1 MLPALHEESAGV
13 GMNRIFDRKP
23 YLPEFIFAA
32 FVIGGLFAL
41 GCSQ

>member
-1 MLPALHEESAGV
+1 MTRFLNL
-13 GMNRIFDRKP
+13 FDRKP
-23 YLPEFIFAA
+23 YLPEFIIAA